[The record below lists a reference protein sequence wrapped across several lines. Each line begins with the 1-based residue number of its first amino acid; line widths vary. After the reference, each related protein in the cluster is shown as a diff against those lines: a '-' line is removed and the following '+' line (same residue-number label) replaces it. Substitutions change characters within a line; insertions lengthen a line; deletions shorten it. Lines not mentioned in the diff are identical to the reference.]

1 MSKNL
6 TQFLLLVSL
15 ALSSSCSAVK
25 VEYDANAIII
35 DGQRKIMNVASIHY
49 PRSTE
54 QMLPDLIMKAK
65 DGGIGAIETFIFWD
79 VHEPRHRQGTWNF
92 IKFFQLVHEAGLY
105 GIIRIGPYHSRRN
118 HLEIQK
124 EMETFTTKIVNKV
137 KVAKLFAPQGGP
149 IIVAQI
155 ENEYGNIM
163 EGYGAAGKKYI
174 EWCAKMAV
182 AQNISVPPMI
192 NTCNGFYCDNFKPN
206 NPKSPK
212 MWTENW
218 TVWFKLWGSKDPH
231 RTAED
236 IAFAVARF
244 FQMGGVLNTYY
255 MYHGGTKLGCTSDG
269 LYITASYDYD
279 ASLDEFGN
287 QFAKQ
292 ANGLQLVNGDDYSFE
307 FEKPV
312 SLEPGAN
319 TISLLSA
326 TIGLPN
332 YGFKY
337 DMKPTGLVGGAV
349 LLINP
354 AKNMID
360 LTPNTRSYGVGLDGE
375 LSQRL
380 FDPKSPNGNVFKAGQ
395 VPTGRPMF
403 WYKAAMGTEPVVVD
417 LLGMGKVH
425 AWVNGKSIGRYLP
438 AQIADSKYC

>member
-1 MSKNL
+1 MTKNL
-6 TQFLLLVSL
+6 IQFLLLVSL

-25 VEYDANAIII
+25 VGYDANAIII

-49 PRSTE
+49 PRIAE
-54 QMLPDLIMKAK
+54 QMWPDLIMKAK
-65 DGGIGAIETFIFWD
+65 DGGIGAIETYIFWD

-92 IKFFQLVHEAGLY
+92 IKFFQLIHEAGLY
-105 GIIRIGPYHSRRN
+105 GIIRIGPYVWVSQCGFHNIPGIELRTN
-118 HLEIQK
+118 NEIYKK

-163 EGYGAAGKKYI
+163 KGYGAAGKKYI

-218 TVWFKLWGSKDPH
+218 T
-231 RTAED
+231 
-236 IAFAVARF
+236 
-244 FQMGGVLNTYY
+244 
-255 MYHGGTKLGCTSDG
+255 YHGGTKLGCTSDG

-279 ASLDEFGN
+279 APLDEFGN

-337 DMKPTGLVGGAV
+337 DKKPTGLVGGAV

-360 LTPNTRSYGVGLDGE
+360 LTPNTWSYGVGLDGE

-417 LLGMGKVH
+417 LPSMGKGH
-425 AWVNGKSIGRYLP
+425 AWVNGKSIGRYWP
-438 AQIADSKYC
+438 AQIADSKYCSNICDYRGHYKK

>member
-6 TQFLLLVSL
+6 IQFLLLVSL

-54 QMLPDLIMKAK
+54 QMWPDLIMKAK
-65 DGGIGAIETFIFWD
+65 DGGIGAIETYIFWD
-79 VHEPRHRQGTWNF
+79 VHEARHRQGTWNF

-137 KVAKLFAPQGGP
+137 KVDKLFAPQGGP

-163 EGYGAAGKKYI
+163 KGYGAAGKKYI

-206 NPKSPK
+206 NLKKS
-212 MWTENW
+212 EN
-218 TVWFKLWGSKDPH
+218 VDRELD
-231 RTAED
+231 R
-236 IAFAVARF
+236 
-244 FQMGGVLNTYY
+244 
-255 MYHGGTKLGCTSDG
+255 MYHGGTKPGCTSDG

-279 ASLDEFGN
+279 APLDEFGN

-354 AKNMID
+354 AKNMIG
-360 LTPNTRSYGVGLDGE
+360 LTPNTWSYGVGLDGE

-417 LLGMGKVH
+417 LLGMGKGH
-425 AWVNGKSIGRYLP
+425 AWVNGKSIGRYWP
-438 AQIADSKYC
+438 AQIADSKYCSNICDYRSHYKK

>member
-6 TQFLLLVSL
+6 IQFLLLVSL

-54 QMLPDLIMKAK
+54 QYDFSGNLELHK
-65 DGGIGAIETFIFWD
+65 
-79 VHEPRHRQGTWNF
+79 V
-92 IKFFQLVHEAGLY
+92 FQLVHEAGLY
-105 GIIRIGPYHSRRN
+105 GIIRIGPYVCAEWN
-118 HLEIQK
+118 YGQK

-137 KVAKLFAPQGGP
+137 KVAKLCAPQGGP

-155 ENEYGNIM
+155 ENEYGNIVK
-163 EGYGAAGKKYI
+163 GYGAAGKKYI

-244 FQMGGVLNTYY
+244 FQMGGVLDTYY

-269 LYITASYDYD
+269 LYITTSYDYD
-279 ASLDEFGN
+279 APLDEFG
-287 QFAKQ
+287 
-292 ANGLQLVNGDDYSFE
+292 
-307 FEKPV
+307 
-312 SLEPGAN
+312 
-319 TISLLSA
+319 I
-326 TIGLPN
+326 
-332 YGFKY
+332 
-337 DMKPTGLVGGAV
+337 
-349 LLINP
+349 
-354 AKNMID
+354 
-360 LTPNTRSYGVGLDGE
+360 
-375 LSQRL
+375 
-380 FDPKSPNGNVFKAGQ
+380 
-395 VPTGRPMF
+395 
-403 WYKAAMGTEPVVVD
+403 
-417 LLGMGKVH
+417 
-425 AWVNGKSIGRYLP
+425 
-438 AQIADSKYC
+438 

>member
-1 MSKNL
+1 
-6 TQFLLLVSL
+6 
-15 ALSSSCSAVK
+15 
-25 VEYDANAIII
+25 
-35 DGQRKIMNVASIHY
+35 
-49 PRSTE
+49 
-54 QMLPDLIMKAK
+54 
-65 DGGIGAIETFIFWD
+65 
-79 VHEPRHRQGTWNF
+79 
-92 IKFFQLVHEAGLY
+92 
-105 GIIRIGPYHSRRN
+105 
-118 HLEIQK
+118 
-124 EMETFTTKIVNKV
+124 METFTAKIVNMV

-163 EGYGAAGKKYI
+163 KGYGAAGKKYI

-192 NTCNGFYCDNFKPN
+192 NTCSGFYCDNFKPN

-212 MWTENW
+212 MWTENGTGWCVFSSLAVSTQTSVMLKKQDYEDKNSAKLSW
-218 TVWFKLWGSKDPH
+218 TKAPEPISEALQGK
-231 RTAED
+231 
-236 IAFAVARF
+236 
-244 FQMGGVLNTYY
+244 
-255 MYHGGTKLGCTSDG
+255 
-269 LYITASYDYD
+269 
-279 ASLDEFGN
+279 GN

-332 YGFKY
+332 YGSKY
-337 DMKPTGLVGGAV
+337 DMKPIGLVGGAV

-360 LTPNTRSYGVGLDGE
+360 LTPNTWSYGVGLDGE

-380 FDPKSPNGNVFKAGQ
+380 FDPKSPNGKVFKAGQ
-395 VPTGRPMF
+395 VPDRKTHVL
-403 WYKAAMGTEPVVVD
+403 AAIGTEPVVMD
-417 LLGMGKVH
+417 LLGMGKGH
-425 AWVNGKSIGRYLP
+425 AWVNGKNIGCYWP
-438 AQIADSKYC
+438 AQIADSKYCSNIYDYRGHYKK